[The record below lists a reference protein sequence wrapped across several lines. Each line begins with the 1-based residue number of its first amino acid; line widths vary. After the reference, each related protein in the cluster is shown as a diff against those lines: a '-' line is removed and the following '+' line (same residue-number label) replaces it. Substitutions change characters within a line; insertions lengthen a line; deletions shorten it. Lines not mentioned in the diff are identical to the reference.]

1 MVDGYSMKEK
11 TISKTNLI
19 DELKKSSQRISELEK
34 EVAKGK
40 ENEILLRESHHRI
53 RNNLQIISS
62 LFRLQSMK
70 IKDKKLQ
77 EILRVSQSR
86 IRSMALIHEK
96 LCHSTDLARI
106 ELDKYIQ
113 DLALNLY
120 HMYGIAPNIIKL
132 NTDMENIH
140 IEINKAVCLGL
151 IINELISNSLRYAFS
166 NNHKGEIRIG
176 LRKIIDSRY
185 ELVISDNGVG
195 FPEDIDFPNS
205 SSLGIQLVYELVK
218 QIEGNIDFNGI
229 EGAVFRITF

>member
-1 MVDGYSMKEK
+1 MVDGYSMREK
-11 TISKTNLI
+11 TITKTNLI

-40 ENEILLRESHHRI
+40 ENEILLREIHHRV
-53 RNNLQIISS
+53 RNNMQIISS
-62 LFRLQSMK
+62 LLRLQSKK
-70 IKDKKLQ
+70 IKDKKLL
-77 EILRVSQSR
+77 EILKVSQSR

-96 LCHSTDLARI
+96 FYRSTDLARI

-113 DLALNLY
+113 DLALYLC

-151 IINELISNSLRYAFS
+151 ITNELISNSLRHAFP

-176 LRKIIDSRY
+176 LRKIIDSKY
-185 ELVISDNGVG
+185 ELVITDNGVG

-205 SSLGIQLVYELVK
+205 SSLGIQLVNELVK
-218 QIEGNIDFNGI
+218 QIEGNIDFNGKR
-229 EGAVFRITF
+229 GAVFRITF